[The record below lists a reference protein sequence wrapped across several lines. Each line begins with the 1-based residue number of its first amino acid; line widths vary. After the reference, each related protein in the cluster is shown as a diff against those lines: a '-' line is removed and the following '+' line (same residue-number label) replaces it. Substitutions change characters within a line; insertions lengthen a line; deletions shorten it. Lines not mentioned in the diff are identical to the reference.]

1 LLLPTYEEND
11 PEEIDKW
18 IKELTR
24 DIKNTLKFYVKRED
38 EENNLTKILKPEGF
52 EILMNYMKKPDLVQG
67 SNKISHLG

>member
-1 LLLPTYEEND
+1 
-11 PEEIDKW
+11 
-18 IKELTR
+18 
-24 DIKNTLKFYVKRED
+24 VKRED